1 MRDIREKQIKKLVDY
16 VSKNDDIFKLVIFG
30 NCITDKDDDDTY
42 LEVAIEVS
50 EENIYND
57 EMLYN
62 FMNTISDITD
72 GKFEYVVMND
82 PNLNSNTINLINN
95 GVIAYGY

>member
-30 NCITDKDDDDTY
+30 NCITDTDDDDTY

-57 EMLYN
+57 EMLYD
-62 FMNTISDITD
+62 FMNAISDITD